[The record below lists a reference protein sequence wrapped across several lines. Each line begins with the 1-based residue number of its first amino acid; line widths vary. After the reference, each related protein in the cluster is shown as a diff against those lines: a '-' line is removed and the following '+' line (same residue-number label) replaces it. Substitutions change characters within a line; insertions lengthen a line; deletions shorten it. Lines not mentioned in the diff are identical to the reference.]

1 MRDEAGRAVLK
12 VRVTAPPAEGAAN
25 AAVLKTLS
33 SALGLPKSALT
44 LAAGASARIKQVE
57 VRGLDAAGLAACLGA
72 PPPA

>member
-1 MRDEAGRAVLK
+1 MRDEAGRPVLK

-44 LAAGASARIKQVE
+44 LAAGA
-57 VRGLDAAGLAACLGA
+57 
-72 PPPA
+72 

>member
-1 MRDEAGRAVLK
+1 MRDEAGRPVLK

-25 AAVLKTLS
+25 ASVLKTLS

-57 VRGLDAAGLAACLGA
+57 VRGLDAAGLAARLGA